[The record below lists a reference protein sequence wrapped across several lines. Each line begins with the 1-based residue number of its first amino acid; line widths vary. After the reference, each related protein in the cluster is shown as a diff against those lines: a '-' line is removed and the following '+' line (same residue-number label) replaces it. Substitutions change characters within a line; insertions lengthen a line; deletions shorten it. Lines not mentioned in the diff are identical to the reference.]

1 MTAAAPQTAPSVSVV
16 LATYNRRRHA
26 ERLLRQ
32 LAAQTLPSERFE
44 VVIVDDGSSVPLAD
58 WLPELRLAFRVTAVR
73 QENAGAAAARH
84 RGALA
89 AGGDVLVITDD
100 DMELPP
106 EFLEAHLEQHPPG
119 SRRAVVGRIRS
130 SSQLAEM
137 PVFERFH
144 AELLDRWPSR
154 ALHGDAVC
162 TGNLSLRRADYLQV
176 GGFDLSLERAE
187 DIDLGYRL
195 ERAGVEIV
203 YAERACS
210 IHDSDHTDFAVWRQ
224 RAVRYG
230 RCWTRIGRK
239 HPDLVRADPWRLFFG
254 NALLKRPF
262 VAVAALAPTV
272 GRGLS
277 AATQQA
283 ALAADRLGL
292 ERLALRLTSL
302 LFDLE
307 FFRGVRGETGSLPA
321 TARSCLGFLERAAAA
336 GSASG
341 LGRATLPL
349 ARVVRALRRRRSA

>member
-1 MTAAAPQTAPSVSVV
+1 MTGSGLQAAPSLSVV
-16 LATYNRRRHA
+16 LATYNRRTHA

-32 LAAQTLPSERFE
+32 LAGQTLPRERFE
-44 VVIVDDGSSVPLAD
+44 LVIVDDGSSQPLAT
-58 WLPELRLAFRVTAVR
+58 WLPELRLPYEVTAVR
-73 QENAGAAAARH
+73 QANGGAASARH

-89 AGGDVLVITDD
+89 ARGEVLVITDD
-100 DMELPP
+100 DMQLPP

-130 SSQLAEM
+130 SSQLAAM

-203 YAERACS
+203 YAERAFS

-239 HPDLVRADPWRLFFG
+239 HPDLLRADPWRLFFS
-254 NALLKRPF
+254 NAPAKRPF
-262 VAVAALAPTV
+262 VAVAAVAPTL
-272 GRGLS
+272 GGWLGALTQR
-277 AATQQA
+277 AAQA
-283 ALAADRLGL
+283 TDRLGF

-307 FFRGVRGETGSLPA
+307 FFRGVRAEAGSLPA
-321 TARSCLGFLERAAAA
+321 TVRSCRGFLERAAAA

-341 LGRATLPL
+341 LGRGARGL
-349 ARVVRALRRRRSA
+349 AGIVGWLRRRRS